1 MRSSTLDECIALA
14 IESASTDPVEALLAI
29 YRAID
34 AGYRPSEIRDRL
46 PEEARAAIL
55 RELQSDPS
63 SDSRD

>member
-1 MRSSTLDECIALA
+1 MPSSILDDCIALA
-14 IESASTDPVEALLAI
+14 VESASIDPVEALLAI

-34 AGYRPSEIRDRL
+34 AGCRPSEIRDRL
-46 PEEARAAIL
+46 PADVRAAIL

>member
-1 MRSSTLDECIALA
+1 MRSSILDECIALA
-14 IESASTDPVEALLAI
+14 VESASTDPVEALLAI

-55 RELQSDPS
+55 RELQSDPA
-63 SDSRD
+63 DDRGN

>member
-1 MRSSTLDECIALA
+1 MPSSTLDDCIALA

-46 PEEARAAIL
+46 PADVRAAIL
-55 RELQSDPS
+55 RELQSDPA
-63 SDSRD
+63 DDCRD

>member
-1 MRSSTLDECIALA
+1 MRSSTLEECIALA

-34 AGYRPSEIRDRL
+34 AGCRPSEIRDRL
-46 PEEARAAIL
+46 PSDVRAAIL

-63 SDSRD
+63 DDRGN

>member
-1 MRSSTLDECIALA
+1 MRSSILEECIALA

-46 PEEARAAIL
+46 PELTRAAIL
-55 RELQSDPS
+55 RELQSDPA
-63 SDSRD
+63 DDRGN

>member
-1 MRSSTLDECIALA
+1 MRSSILDECIALA
-14 IESASTDPVEALLAI
+14 VESASTDPVEALLAI

-46 PEEARAAIL
+46 PELTRAAIL